1 MTFVAVLMC
10 EGYSVDQ
17 FLMVMSMFEALFCL
31 VLIWGRTNKGV
42 LVASCRNDMTPKK
55 ISLGGN
61 TKFLVQMVMKKI
73 IAY

>member
-1 MTFVAVLMC
+1 
-10 EGYSVDQ
+10 
-17 FLMVMSMFEALFCL
+17 
-31 VLIWGRTNKGV
+31 LIWGRTNEDV

-61 TKFLVQMVMKKI
+61 MKFCVQMVMRKI